1 MSGGSQCSR
10 PPRGGRGRSPV
21 GRRWRAGLWT
31 VVLAWVLPFGASAGA
46 ADSAGADCP
55 PSAGPALPR
64 GALPRATRALRE
76 QRALRIVAMGSSSTA
91 GAGASSVGT
100 TYPSRLALELLRRL
114 PGHRI
119 EVINAGIN
127 GQEAPDMLTRLQ
139 RDVFDRHPDLL
150 IWQAGS
156 NALLR
161 RVPVDVVERALTDG
175 IRRSHEHGVDV
186 LLMDLQFA
194 PRVNDMP
201 ERDRMLAMFG
211 RVAMATGAPVFAR
224 FDLMR
229 GWSQA
234 LGSRFPQMLLDDG
247 LHLNDRS
254 YECLA
259 RRLAQ
264 VLVDATQAARG
275 AGDGMARSR

>member
-1 MSGGSQCSR
+1 M
-10 PPRGGRGRSPV
+10 
-21 GRRWRAGLWT
+21 
-31 VVLAWVLPFGASAGA
+31 
-46 ADSAGADCP
+46 
-55 PSAGPALPR
+55 PALRR
-64 GALPRATRALRE
+64 GALPRAARALRT
-76 QRALRIVAMGSSSTA
+76 QRSLRIVALGSSSTA

-100 TYPSRLALELLRRL
+100 TYPSRLAVELLRRL

-139 RDVFDRHPDLL
+139 RDVFDRRPDLL

-161 RVPVDVVERALTDG
+161 RVPVDVVERALMDG

-211 RVAMATGAPVFAR
+211 RVAMATGVPVFAR

-229 GWSQA
+229 GWSQT
-234 LGSRFPQMLLDDG
+234 LGSRFSQMLMDDG

-264 VLVDATQAARG
+264 VLVDATRPARG
-275 AGDGMARSR
+275 ANDGIARSR